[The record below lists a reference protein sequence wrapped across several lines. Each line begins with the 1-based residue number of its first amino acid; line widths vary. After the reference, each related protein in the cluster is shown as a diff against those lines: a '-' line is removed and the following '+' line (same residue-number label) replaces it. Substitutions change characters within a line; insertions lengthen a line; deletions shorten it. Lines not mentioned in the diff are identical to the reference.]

1 MEISLRLKTIAG
13 MVDECEAVA
22 DIGTD
27 HGYIPIYLVKNKVC
41 KKAIAS
47 DINKGPVEKARFNI
61 KLENMQDRIEC
72 RLGGG
77 LTTIQPGEVQGIVV
91 AGMGGNL
98 IRDIMEEG
106 VDKFKKAEF
115 AVLQPVQNPE
125 VLREYIY
132 KKGYKII
139 DEELCI
145 DDNRLYEI
153 IKVTYDNKIE
163 NIDSIYYEV
172 GKILIEK
179 KHPLAKQ
186 YIKIKIDR
194 YIKILNNIVE
204 ESESSS
210 RRKVEVKNKITK
222 LEELLKCL

>member
-13 MVDECEAVA
+13 MVDKCEAVA

-27 HGYIPIYLVKNKVC
+27 HGYIPIYLVKNKIC
-41 KKAIAS
+41 EKAIAS

-61 KLENMQDRIEC
+61 KLENMQDKILC

-77 LTTIQPGEVQGIVV
+77 LTTIQPGEVQGIVI

-98 IRDIMEEG
+98 IRDIIEEG
-106 VDKFKKAEF
+106 IDKFKKSEF

-145 DDNRLYEI
+145 DDNKLYEI
-153 IKVTYDNKIE
+153 IKVTYDTKIE

-172 GKILIEK
+172 GKALIEK
-179 KHPLAKQ
+179 KHPLVKQ
-186 YIKIKIDR
+186 YINIKIDR
-194 YIKILNNIVE
+194 YIKILNNIKE
-204 ESESSS
+204 ESESSNK
-210 RRKVEVKNKITK
+210 RKVEVKNKIIK
-222 LEELLKCL
+222 LEELLRCL